1 MSKYLFQRDPL
12 NLVEGPR
19 YLLLKA
25 ASKHLFT
32 EPLQLT
38 VLFVSSFPSLTLLT
52 LAFPKD
58 ASFPKSLFSLTSI
71 FLVICLPLPAS
82 SCEVE
87 SKLEASPSIE
97 SKPIPSVLSLPL
109 PQLSSSNFQLAHR
122 RLLFLRRLLLRLLPL
137 PKLWTEPSSDQQMV
151 NDLPLSPL
159 PRDRLPRFLIT
170 RPRIGADIGAVL
182 GAGGGRRL
190 SASSKVKVYL
200 NNQITNTQ
208 RLSSR
213 NTFIS
218 ISMHQ
223 G

>member
-1 MSKYLFQRDPL
+1 
-12 NLVEGPR
+12 
-19 YLLLKA
+19 
-25 ASKHLFT
+25 
-32 EPLQLT
+32 
-38 VLFVSSFPSLTLLT
+38 
-52 LAFPKD
+52 
-58 ASFPKSLFSLTSI
+58 
-71 FLVICLPLPAS
+71 
-82 SCEVE
+82 
-87 SKLEASPSIE
+87 
-97 SKPIPSVLSLPL
+97 
-109 PQLSSSNFQLAHR
+109 
-122 RLLFLRRLLLRLLPL
+122 
-137 PKLWTEPSSDQQMV
+137 MV

-170 RPRIGADIGAVL
+170 RPRLGADIGAVL

-223 G
+223 GDKYTDFENQGRNKLFPYKNNHLQ